1 MGKEL
6 AKYID
11 HTQLKPETTAVK
23 MQQVVQEASDHQ
35 FASVC
40 VNPYWVSFCYEYLK
54 DTNVKV
60 CTVVGFPLGATTTEV
75 KVAETK
81 QAIQNGAS
89 EVDMVLNIGELKS
102 GHDNVVKQDIDAV
115 VSTAQKNALVK
126 VIIETSLLNN
136 EEKMR
141 ACRLAKK
148 AGADFVKTSTGFSEG
163 GATLEDVAL
172 MRDTVG
178 SEMGVKASG
187 GIRDAQTVKMMIEAG
202 ASRIGASSGVSI
214 IAE

>member
-11 HTQLKPETTAVK
+11 HTQLKPETTADK

-60 CTVVGFPLGATTTEV
+60 CTVIGFPLGATTTEV

-136 EEKMR
+136 EEKTR

-163 GATLEDVAL
+163 GATQEDVAL